1 MAMAKNKFQRVVFNR
16 TIQKLIVGL
25 GELHKLAKHEIAVPV
40 QVIIEQ
46 MMYAVDDSTLEEIY
60 KSGARGEWHL
70 STDCVAS

>member
-1 MAMAKNKFQRVVFNR
+1 MAMAKNKIQRLVFSR
-16 TIQKLIVGL
+16 VIQKLIVNL
-25 GELHKLAKHEIAVPV
+25 GEMHKLAKHEIGVPV

-46 MMYAVDDSTLEEIY
+46 IMYAVDDSTLEEIH